1 MFSSIRSA
9 TLLGIQG
16 TPISVEVHIGSGLPG
31 FTVVGLPDEACREAR
46 DRVRAALLSSGAEWP
61 NKKITVN
68 LAPSSQRKGGV
79 GLDLALAP
87 LLQNLVSM
95 GHCARC
101 LAQHHLLQGCVNLV
115 LLLPLPMRVKQKLR
129 ARKVFTVQPPCAMWF
144 LPYVAKGNGSIRRL
158 KRMSKEERIF
168 QT

>member
-79 GLDLALAP
+79 GLDLALAMGILAASGQIP
-87 LLQNLVSM
+87 VSYT
-95 GHCARC
+95 
-101 LAQHHLLQGCVNLV
+101 HLT
-115 LLLPLPMRVKQKLR
+115 LPTIYSV
-129 ARKVFTVQPPCAMWF
+129 
-144 LPYVAKGNGSIRRL
+144 
-158 KRMSKEERIF
+158 
-168 QT
+168 